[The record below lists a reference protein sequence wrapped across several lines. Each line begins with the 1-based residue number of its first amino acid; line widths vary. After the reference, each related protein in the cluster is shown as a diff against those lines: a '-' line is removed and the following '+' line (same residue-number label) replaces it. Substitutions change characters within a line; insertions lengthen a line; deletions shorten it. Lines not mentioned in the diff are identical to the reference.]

1 MSDEK
6 VTTPSSGSTVPGA
19 ENILPET
26 PGPVKDIFNTP
37 QTDPGD
43 DPRDAIDKV
52 VRDAKAIIDWA
63 AEVEK
68 QGHVLPSAPAT
79 KEDID
84 GLRDAVRELTSVST
98 TNGKTMLDII
108 TRLKAGRF

>member
-1 MSDEK
+1 MSEEK
-6 VTTPSSGSTVPGA
+6 VTTPPPGPVPGA
-19 ENILPET
+19 ENILPDK
-26 PGPVKDIFNTP
+26 KDIFEP
-37 QTDPGD
+37 QSQAPVLPETQ
-43 DPRDAIDKV
+43 AIDKIV
-52 VRDAKAIIDWA
+52 SDAKAIIDWA

-84 GLRDAVRELTSVST
+84 GLRDAIKELTTVNI
-98 TNGKTMLDII
+98 TNGKTLLDVI